1 MLILPGWTKEPCH
14 SNSSKQAS
22 QLWSFKWNQWATL
35 SHSHCRINWAE
46 NQETYMTPVINS
58 PWKETHTLSNESCR
72 WNKASSSR
80 NTNKIKLDANQLVCG
95 FSVIWF
101 IEKKGNVA
109 KRIVGTKAE
118 QYHIQDNH
126 TPDMLQTFPCIPKI
140 TSMPPHINCIGANL
154 IMQKK

>member
-1 MLILPGWTKEPCH
+1 LSRKIRRLTLPQLSIPLERRPIPYQTKVADGIRQVVAET
-14 SNSSKQAS
+14 QA
-22 QLWSFKWNQWATL
+22 K
-35 SHSHCRINWAE
+35 
-46 NQETYMTPVINS
+46 Y
-58 PWKETHTLSNESCR
+58 
-72 WNKASSSR
+72 
-80 NTNKIKLDANQLVCG
+80 ANQSVCG

-101 IEKKGNVA
+101 IEKKGNIA